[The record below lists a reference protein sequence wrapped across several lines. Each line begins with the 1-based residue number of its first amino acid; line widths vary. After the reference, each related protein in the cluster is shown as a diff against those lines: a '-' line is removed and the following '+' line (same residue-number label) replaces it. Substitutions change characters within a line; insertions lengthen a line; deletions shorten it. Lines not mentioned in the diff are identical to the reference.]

1 MIFLKKSLFL
11 QYIKKL
17 ITMEKDNKL
26 IIILWDF
33 SKVAENALLHGIKI
47 AKMVHNDLRL
57 LHIVNK
63 GIKQEEKDKIK
74 QKLDKASEQI
84 QSKHSINIS
93 SVILEGTIF
102 STISKYATDE
112 EANLVILGTHGLK
125 GMQKFTGSWALKV
138 IVGSEVPFI
147 VVRDKPHHQDKI
159 RNIVFPIDFRSENKE
174 KVSMAIYMGKY
185 FDSKVHILKDP
196 VTDKSLT
203 RKINTNLNFAI
214 KYLIQNNIEYD
225 IHTLEKKG
233 NFAKETLKYAEDT
246 NADLILI
253 MTTKNINISDYML
266 GASEQYIIANSS
278 KIPIMCLNPKT
289 HLTKYGFIGV

>member
-1 MIFLKKSLFL
+1 
-11 QYIKKL
+11 
-17 ITMEKDNKL
+17 MEKDKKL

-33 SKVAENALLHGIKI
+33 SEVAENALLHGIKI
-47 AKMVHNDLRL
+47 AKMANNDLRL
-57 LHIVNK
+57 LHIINK
-63 GIKQEEKDKIK
+63 DVKQDEKEKIR
-74 QKLDKASEQI
+74 QKLDKVAARI
-84 QSKHSINIS
+84 LSKHSITIS
-93 SVILEGTIF
+93 SVILEGSIF

-112 EANLVILGTHGLK
+112 EANMVILGTHGLK

-147 VVRDKPHHQDKI
+147 VVHDKPHDQKKI

-196 VTDKSLT
+196 VTDKALA

-233 NFAKETLKYAEDT
+233 NFAKETLKYAEKT
-246 NADLILI
+246 KADLILI

-278 KIPIMCLNPKT
+278 KIPVMCVNPKS
-289 HLTKYGFIGV
+289 HLTQHGFIGV

>member
-1 MIFLKKSLFL
+1 
-11 QYIKKL
+11 
-17 ITMEKDNKL
+17 MEKDNKL

-33 SKVAENALLHGIKI
+33 SKVSENALLHGIKI

-63 GIKQEEKDKIK
+63 GINQKEKDKIK
-74 QKLDKASEQI
+74 QKLDKVSGQI
-84 QSKHSINIS
+84 QSKHSVNIS

-253 MTTKNINISDYML
+253 LTTKNINVSDYML

-289 HLTKYGFIGV
+289 HLTRYGFIGV

>member
-1 MIFLKKSLFL
+1 
-11 QYIKKL
+11 
-17 ITMEKDNKL
+17 MEKDKKL

-33 SKVAENALLHGIKI
+33 SEVAENALLHGIKI
-47 AKMVHNDLRL
+47 AKMAHNDLRL
-57 LHIVNK
+57 LHIINK
-63 GIKQEEKDKIK
+63 DVKQDEKEKIR
-74 QKLDKASEQI
+74 QKLDKVAARI
-84 QSKHSINIS
+84 LSKHSITIS
-93 SVILEGTIF
+93 SVILEGSIF

-112 EANLVILGTHGLK
+112 EANMVILGTHGQK

-147 VVRDKPHHQDKI
+147 VVRDKPHDQKKI
-159 RNIVFPIDFRSENKE
+159 RNIVFPIDFRGENKE

-196 VTDKSLT
+196 VTDKALA

-233 NFAKETLKYAEDT
+233 NFAKETLKYAEKT
-246 NADLILI
+246 KADLILI

-278 KIPIMCLNPKT
+278 KIPVMCVNPKS
-289 HLTKYGFIGV
+289 HLTKHGFIGV

>member
-1 MIFLKKSLFL
+1 
-11 QYIKKL
+11 
-17 ITMEKDNKL
+17 MEKDNKL

-63 GIKQEEKDKIK
+63 GINQKEKDKIK
-74 QKLDKASEQI
+74 QKLDKVSGQI
-84 QSKHSINIS
+84 QSKHSVNIS

-102 STISKYATDE
+102 TTISKYATDE
-112 EANLVILGTHGLK
+112 EANMVILGTHGLK

-147 VVRDKPHHQDKI
+147 VVRDKPHHQEKI
-159 RNIVFPIDFRSENKE
+159 RNIIFPIDFRSENKE

-203 RKINTNLNFAI
+203 KKINTNLNFAI

-289 HLTKYGFIGV
+289 HLTRYGFIGV

>member
-1 MIFLKKSLFL
+1 
-11 QYIKKL
+11 
-17 ITMEKDNKL
+17 MEKDKKL

-33 SKVAENALLHGIKI
+33 SEVAENALLHGIKI
-47 AKMVHNDLRL
+47 AKMAHNDLRL
-57 LHIVNK
+57 LHIINK
-63 GIKQEEKDKIK
+63 DVKQDEKEKIR
-74 QKLDKASEQI
+74 QKLDKVAARI
-84 QSKHSINIS
+84 LSKHSITIS
-93 SVILEGTIF
+93 SVILEGSIF

-112 EANLVILGTHGLK
+112 EANMVILGTHGLK

-147 VVRDKPHHQDKI
+147 VVRDKPHDQKKI

-196 VTDKSLT
+196 VTDKALA

-233 NFAKETLKYAEDT
+233 NFAKETLKYAEKT
-246 NADLILI
+246 KADLILI

-278 KIPIMCLNPKT
+278 KIPVMCVNPKT
-289 HLTKYGFIGV
+289 HLTKHGFIGV

>member
-1 MIFLKKSLFL
+1 
-11 QYIKKL
+11 
-17 ITMEKDNKL
+17 MEKDKKL

-47 AKMVHNDLRL
+47 AKMVNNNLRL

-63 GIKQEEKDKIK
+63 DIKQQEKDKIK
-74 QKLDKASEQI
+74 QKLDKVTEQI
-84 QSKHSINIS
+84 QSKYSININ

-112 EANLVILGTHGLK
+112 EANLVILGTHGQK
-125 GMQKFTGSWALKV
+125 GMQKVTGSWALKV

-147 VVRDKPHHQDKI
+147 VVCDKPYHEEKI
-159 RNIVFPIDFRSENKE
+159 RNIIFPIDFSSENKE

-185 FDSKVHILKDP
+185 FDSKIHILKEP
-196 VTDKSLT
+196 VTDKALS

-225 IHTLEKKG
+225 IHTVEKKG
-233 NFAKETLKYAEDT
+233 SFAKETLKFAEK
-246 NADLILI
+246 NSSDLILI

-266 GASEQYIIANSS
+266 GASEQYIISNSS
-278 KIPIMCLNPKT
+278 KIPVMCLNPKT
-289 HLTKYGFIGV
+289 HLTTHGFMGV

>member
-1 MIFLKKSLFL
+1 
-11 QYIKKL
+11 
-17 ITMEKDNKL
+17 MEKDNKL

-47 AKMVHNDLRL
+47 AKIVNNNLRL

-63 GIKQEEKDKIK
+63 GINQEEKDKIK
-74 QKLDKASEQI
+74 QKLDKVSEQI
-84 QSKHSINIS
+84 QSKHSVNIS

-102 STISKYATDE
+102 STISKYASDE
-112 EANLVILGTHGLK
+112 EANMVILGTHGLK

-147 VVRDKPHHQDKI
+147 VVRDKPHHQEKI
-159 RNIVFPIDFRSENKE
+159 RNIIFPIDFRSENKE

-203 RKINTNLNFAI
+203 KKINTNLNFAI

-278 KIPIMCLNPKT
+278 KIPVMCLNPKT
-289 HLTKYGFIGV
+289 HLTMHGFIGV

>member
-1 MIFLKKSLFL
+1 
-11 QYIKKL
+11 
-17 ITMEKDNKL
+17 MEKDKKL

-47 AKMVHNDLRL
+47 AKMVHNEIRL

-63 GIKQEEKDKIK
+63 DIKQKEKDEIK
-74 QKLDKASEQI
+74 QKLDKVTEQI
-84 QSKHSINIS
+84 LAKHSINVS

-138 IVGSEVPFI
+138 IVGSEVPFM
-147 VVRDKPHHQDKI
+147 VVRDKPHHQEKI
-159 RNIVFPIDFRSENKE
+159 RNIIFPIDFRRENKE

-196 VTDKSLT
+196 VTDKALA

-225 IHTLEKKG
+225 IHTVEKKG
-233 NFAKETLKYAEDT
+233 NFAKETLKFAEK
-246 NADLILI
+246 NKADLILI
-253 MTTKNINISDYML
+253 MTTKHINISDYML

-278 KIPIMCLNPKT
+278 KIPVMCVNPKA
-289 HLTKYGFIGV
+289 HVISHGFVGV

>member
-1 MIFLKKSLFL
+1 
-11 QYIKKL
+11 
-17 ITMEKDNKL
+17 MEKDKKL

-33 SKVAENALLHGIKI
+33 SEVAENALLHGIKI
-47 AKMVHNDLRL
+47 AKMAHNDLRL
-57 LHIVNK
+57 LHIINK
-63 GIKQEEKDKIK
+63 DVKRDEKEKIR
-74 QKLDKASEQI
+74 QKLDKVAARI
-84 QSKHSINIS
+84 LSKHSITIS
-93 SVILEGTIF
+93 SVILEGSIF

-112 EANLVILGTHGLK
+112 EANMVILGTHGLK

-138 IVGSEVPFI
+138 IVGSKVPFI
-147 VVRDKPHHQDKI
+147 VVRDKPHDQKKI
-159 RNIVFPIDFRSENKE
+159 RNIVFPIDFRGENKE

-196 VTDKSLT
+196 VTDKTLA
-203 RKINTNLNFAI
+203 RKIINNINFAI

-233 NFAKETLKYAEDT
+233 NFAKGTLKYAEKT
-246 NADLILI
+246 KADLILI

-278 KIPIMCLNPKT
+278 KIPVMCVNPKS
-289 HLTKYGFIGV
+289 HLTQHGFIGV

>member
-1 MIFLKKSLFL
+1 
-11 QYIKKL
+11 
-17 ITMEKDNKL
+17 MEKDNKL

-63 GIKQEEKDKIK
+63 GINQKEKDKIK
-74 QKLDKASEQI
+74 QKLDKVSKQI

-102 STISKYATDE
+102 STISKYASDE
-112 EANLVILGTHGLK
+112 EANLVIMGTHGIK

-138 IVGSEVPFI
+138 IIGSKVPFI
-147 VVRDKPHHQDKI
+147 VVRDEPHDQEKF

-185 FDSKVHILKDP
+185 FDSKIHILKDP
-196 VTDKSLT
+196 VTDKALA

-233 NFAKETLKYAEDT
+233 NFAKDTLKFAEQN

-253 MTTKNINISDYML
+253 MTTKNINIGDYML

-278 KIPIMCLNPKT
+278 KIPVMCLNPRS
-289 HLTKYGFIGV
+289 HLTQHGFIGV

>member
-1 MIFLKKSLFL
+1 
-11 QYIKKL
+11 
-17 ITMEKDNKL
+17 MEKDNKL

-33 SKVAENALLHGIKI
+33 STVAENALLHGIKI

-74 QKLDKASEQI
+74 QKLDKASKQI
-84 QSKHSINIS
+84 QSKHSINVS

-147 VVRDKPHHQDKI
+147 VVRDKPRHQEKF
-159 RNIVFPIDFRSENKE
+159 RNIIFPIDFRSENKE

-185 FDSKVHILKDP
+185 FDSIIHILKEP
-196 VTDKSLT
+196 VTDIALN

-233 NFAKETLKYAEDT
+233 NFAKETLKFAEQS

-278 KIPIMCLNPKT
+278 KIPVMCLNPKA
-289 HLTKYGFIGV
+289 HLTMHGFMGV

>member
-1 MIFLKKSLFL
+1 
-11 QYIKKL
+11 
-17 ITMEKDNKL
+17 MEKDKKL

-33 SKVAENALLHGIKI
+33 SEVAENALLHGIKI
-47 AKMVHNDLRL
+47 AKMAHNDLRL
-57 LHIVNK
+57 LHIINK
-63 GIKQEEKDKIK
+63 DVKQDEKEKIR
-74 QKLDKASEQI
+74 QKLDKVAARVL
-84 QSKHSINIS
+84 SKHSITIS
-93 SVILEGTIF
+93 SVILEGSIF
-102 STISKYATDE
+102 STISKYATNE
-112 EANLVILGTHGLK
+112 EANMVILGTHGLK

-147 VVRDKPHHQDKI
+147 VVRDKPHDQKKI
-159 RNIVFPIDFRSENKE
+159 RNIIFPIDFRSENKE

-185 FDSKVHILKDP
+185 FDSKVHIVKDP
-196 VTDKSLT
+196 VTDKALA

-233 NFAKETLKYAEDT
+233 NFAKETLKYAEKT
-246 NADLILI
+246 KADLILI

-278 KIPIMCLNPKT
+278 KIPVMCVNPKT
-289 HLTKYGFIGV
+289 HLTKHGFIGV

>member
-1 MIFLKKSLFL
+1 
-11 QYIKKL
+11 
-17 ITMEKDNKL
+17 MEKDKKL

-33 SKVAENALLHGIKI
+33 SEVAENALLHGIKI
-47 AKMVHNDLRL
+47 AKMAHNDLRL
-57 LHIVNK
+57 LHIINK
-63 GIKQEEKDKIK
+63 DVKPDEKEKIR
-74 QKLDKASEQI
+74 QRLDKVAARI
-84 QSKHSINIS
+84 LSKHSITIS
-93 SVILEGTIF
+93 SVILEGSIF

-112 EANLVILGTHGLK
+112 EANMVILGTHGLK
-125 GMQKFTGSWALKV
+125 GMQKLTGSWALKV

-147 VVRDKPHHQDKI
+147 VVRDKPHDQKKI

-196 VTDKSLT
+196 VTDKALA

-233 NFAKETLKYAEDT
+233 NFAKETLKYAEKT
-246 NADLILI
+246 KADLILI

-278 KIPIMCLNPKT
+278 KIPVMCVNPKVHYT
-289 HLTKYGFIGV
+289 QHGFIGV

>member
-1 MIFLKKSLFL
+1 
-11 QYIKKL
+11 
-17 ITMEKDNKL
+17 MEKDNKM

-33 SKVAENALLHGIKI
+33 SEVAKNALLHGIKI

-57 LHIVNK
+57 LHIVSK
-63 GIKQEEKDKIK
+63 DIKQVEKDEIK
-74 QKLDKASEQI
+74 QKLDKVSEEI
-84 QSKHSINIS
+84 QSKHSINTS

-112 EANLVILGTHGLK
+112 EANLVILGTHGIK
-125 GMQKFTGSWALKV
+125 GMQKLTGSWALKV

-147 VVRDKPHHQDKI
+147 VVRDKPHHQEKI
-159 RNIVFPIDFRSENKE
+159 RNIIFPIDFRSENKE

-196 VTDKSLT
+196 VTDKALT

-225 IHTLEKKG
+225 IHTVEKKG
-233 NFAKETLKYAEDT
+233 NFAKETLKFAEKN

-253 MTTKNINISDYML
+253 MTTKHINISDYML

-278 KIPIMCLNPKT
+278 KIPVMCLNPKA
-289 HLTKYGFIGV
+289 HITKHGFVGV

>member
-1 MIFLKKSLFL
+1 
-11 QYIKKL
+11 
-17 ITMEKDNKL
+17 MEKDNKL

-33 SKVAENALLHGIKI
+33 SNVAENALLHGIKI
-47 AKMVHNDLRL
+47 AKMVNNDLRL

-63 GIKQEEKDKIK
+63 DIKQKEKYEIK
-74 QKLDKASEQI
+74 QKLDKVSEQI
-84 QSKHSINIS
+84 LAKHSINTS

-112 EANLVILGTHGLK
+112 KANLVILGTHGLK

-138 IVGSEVPFI
+138 IVGSEVPFM
-147 VVRDKPHHQDKI
+147 VVRDKPHHQEKI
-159 RNIVFPIDFRSENKE
+159 RSIVFPIDFRSENKE
-174 KVSMAIYMGKY
+174 KVSMAIYMSKY

-196 VTDKSLT
+196 VTDKALS

-225 IHTLEKKG
+225 IHTVEKKG
-233 NFAKETLKYAEDT
+233 NFAKETLKFAEK
-246 NADLILI
+246 NKADLILI

-278 KIPIMCLNPKT
+278 KIPVMCVNPKT
-289 HLTKYGFIGV
+289 HLTTHGFMGV